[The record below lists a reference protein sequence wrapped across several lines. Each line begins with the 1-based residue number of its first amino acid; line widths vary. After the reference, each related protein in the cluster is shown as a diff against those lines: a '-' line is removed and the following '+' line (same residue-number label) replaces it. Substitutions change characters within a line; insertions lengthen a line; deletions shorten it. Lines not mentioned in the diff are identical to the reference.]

1 MGGIAHKAYLP
12 ILASWEGIELALCS
26 RSEESVRRVQQQYR
40 IQRGTTRLEELIA
53 MGPRA
58 VFVLT
63 PSKTHER
70 LSRELL
76 EGGVDVFLEK
86 PATLHSQETQAL
98 AELADRSE
106 RILMVGFNRRY
117 APLHVRGRQMWQER
131 TVGMALFE
139 KHRPETFHPD
149 LQHQLIDDSI
159 HHIDVLRFFCGEGQ
173 VVSSVQYTSPDR
185 LLGAASTV
193 ALERGGYAMVLTSL
207 QAGRWQETYTLHGG
221 NQSMII
227 DAFARLR
234 FMGKEEELV
243 QEETYASSW
252 LTTLEGRGFKG
263 EVAHFM
269 ECVSQRSQPLTSAWD
284 SVKTQQLVEQMVAS
298 VTYTQVEKY
307 VSKISGQRNLTPVLR
322 AVEILA
328 GVSADAQ
335 ISATATLVL
344 AFSPG
349 ATVRQLIRG

>member
-1 MGGIAHKAYLP
+1 MSNLIAIVGLGSIAHKAYLP
-12 ILASWEGIELALCS
+12 ILASLEGIELALCS
-26 RSEESVRRVQQQYR
+26 RSQESVQRVQKQYR
-40 IQRGTTRLEELIA
+40 IPRGTTRLEELIA

-58 VFVLT
+58 AFVLT
-63 PSKTHER
+63 PSPTHA
-70 LSRELL
+70 LLTTALL
-76 EGGVDVFLEK
+76 EGGIDVFLEK

-98 AELADRSE
+98 AELADRSG

-117 APLHVRGRQMWQER
+117 APLHVRGRQLWQEAP
-131 TVGMALFE
+131 VGMALFE

-159 HHIDVLRFFCGEGQ
+159 HQIDMLRFFCGEGQ
-173 VVSSVQYTSPDR
+173 VVNSVQYNSLDM

-193 ALERGGYAMVLTSL
+193 ALERGGYAMVVTSL

-221 NQSMII
+221 GQSMII

-234 FMGKEEELV
+234 LLGRQDERV

-269 ECVSQRSQPLTSAWD
+269 DCIRQRSQPLTSAWD
-284 SVKTQQLVEQMVAS
+284 SVKTQQLVEQMVAR
-298 VTYTQVEKY
+298 VTYSQME
-307 VSKISGQRNLTPVLR
+307 
-322 AVEILA
+322 
-328 GVSADAQ
+328 
-335 ISATATLVL
+335 
-344 AFSPG
+344 
-349 ATVRQLIRG
+349 